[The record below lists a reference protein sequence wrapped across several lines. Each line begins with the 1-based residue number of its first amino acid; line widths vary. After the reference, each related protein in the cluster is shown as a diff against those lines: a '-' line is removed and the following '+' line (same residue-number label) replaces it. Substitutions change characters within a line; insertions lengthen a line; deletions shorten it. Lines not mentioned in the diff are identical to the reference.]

1 MARSS
6 LRRICARLVRAVTNL
21 MVEIEEFEE
30 VRAPSPGRV
39 ELEEMTATQLKKLL
53 KEKNISAAGC
63 REKQDLVERVLHP
76 GDHQHDG
83 AASSSTA
90 TAAAPAAAA
99 DTTGARV
106 PPGALAMMPM
116 MWLSGKIDF
125 ADEFNLNLLRSIFAV
140 VVVLSGATLYFTLL
154 KVKAAK
160 GNERRVK
167 GPGQSQFYTIKE
179 EDDTV
184 SVGEYDAGK
193 VKETLLQL
201 GLGVC
206 VMCVMHFKWGYV
218 QPLMIHCL
226 LQPSQVWDCKAVQ
239 VHLRGKE
246 AEHPRPWK
254 IGGGSPIEAW
264 AQRKKEEMEAAAKEA
279 KAEEAK
285 KSD

>member
-1 MARSS
+1 
-6 LRRICARLVRAVTNL
+6 

-30 VRAPSPGRV
+30 IRAPSPGRV

-63 REKQDLVERVLHP
+63 TEKQDLVERVLHP

-90 TAAAPAAAA
+90 VEAAPAAAA
-99 DTTGARV
+99 DADAEAETPAV
-106 PPGALAMMPM
+106 PPGMWRNLAMMPM

-246 AEHPRPWK
+246 AEYPRPWK
-254 IGGGSPIEAW
+254 LGGGSPIEAW

>member
-1 MARSS
+1 MRHDETFPELRKTVLEFVNNMAR
-6 LRRICARLVRAVTNL
+6 ARSGPDAMQIGN
-21 MVEIEEFEE
+21 VEE
-30 VRAPSPGRV
+30 
-39 ELEEMTATQLKKLL
+39 Q
-53 KEKNISAAGC
+53 
-63 REKQDLVERVLHP
+63 
-76 GDHQHDG
+76 
-83 AASSSTA
+83 
-90 TAAAPAAAA
+90 
-99 DTTGARV
+99 
-106 PPGALAMMPM
+106 
-116 MWLSGKIDF
+116 
-125 ADEFNLNLLRSIFAV
+125 
-140 VVVLSGATLYFTLL
+140 
-154 KVKAAK
+154 AAK

-246 AEHPRPWK
+246 AEYPRPWK

>member
-1 MARSS
+1 MWR
-6 LRRICARLVRAVTNL
+6 N
-21 MVEIEEFEE
+21 
-30 VRAPSPGRV
+30 
-39 ELEEMTATQLKKLL
+39 
-53 KEKNISAAGC
+53 
-63 REKQDLVERVLHP
+63 
-76 GDHQHDG
+76 
-83 AASSSTA
+83 
-90 TAAAPAAAA
+90 
-99 DTTGARV
+99 
-106 PPGALAMMPM
+106 LAMMPM
-116 MWLSGKIDF
+116 MWLSGKLDF

-246 AEHPRPWK
+246 AEYPRPWK
-254 IGGGSPIEAW
+254 LGGGSPIEAW

>member
-1 MARSS
+1 MR
-6 LRRICARLVRAVTNL
+6 TKPT
-21 MVEIEEFEE
+21 M
-30 VRAPSPGRV
+30 
-39 ELEEMTATQLKKLL
+39 
-53 KEKNISAAGC
+53 AGC
-63 REKQDLVERVLHP
+63 
-76 GDHQHDG
+76 
-83 AASSSTA
+83 
-90 TAAAPAAAA
+90 
-99 DTTGARV
+99 
-106 PPGALAMMPM
+106 
-116 MWLSGKIDF
+116 
-125 ADEFNLNLLRSIFAV
+125 LLRSTKAKGTEKPYFV
-140 VVVLSGATLYFTLL
+140 EVHGGFLYWTKCKPDGESRSGHTRVVVLSGATLYLTLL

-246 AEHPRPWK
+246 AEYPRPWK

>member
-1 MARSS
+1 
-6 LRRICARLVRAVTNL
+6 

-63 REKQDLVERVLHP
+63 TEKQDLVERVLHP
-76 GDHQHDG
+76 GEHQHDG

-90 TAAAPAAAA
+90 VEAAPAAAA
-99 DTTGARV
+99 DADAEAETPAV
-106 PPGALAMMPM
+106 PPGMWRNLAMMPM

-193 VKETLLQL
+193 GKETLLQL

-254 IGGGSPIEAW
+254 LGGGSPIEAW

>member
-1 MARSS
+1 
-6 LRRICARLVRAVTNL
+6 
-21 MVEIEEFEE
+21 
-30 VRAPSPGRV
+30 
-39 ELEEMTATQLKKLL
+39 MTATQLKKLL

-63 REKQDLVERVLHP
+63 TEKQDLVERVLHP

-90 TAAAPAAAA
+90 VEAAPAAAA
-99 DTTGARV
+99 DADAEAETPAV
-106 PPGALAMMPM
+106 PPGMWRNLAMMPM

-125 ADEFNLNLLRSIFAV
+125 ADEFNLNLLRSIFAA

-226 LQPSQVWDCKAVQ
+226 LQPSPGVGLQGGAGPPARQ
-239 VHLRGKE
+239 
-246 AEHPRPWK
+246 
-254 IGGGSPIEAW
+254 GGGVPAPVEARRRLADRGVGA
-264 AQRKKEEMEAAAKEA
+264 AQEGGDGGGGEGGEGRGGEEERLSAREGVRVVRLYRA
-279 KAEEAK
+279 
-285 KSD
+285 SL